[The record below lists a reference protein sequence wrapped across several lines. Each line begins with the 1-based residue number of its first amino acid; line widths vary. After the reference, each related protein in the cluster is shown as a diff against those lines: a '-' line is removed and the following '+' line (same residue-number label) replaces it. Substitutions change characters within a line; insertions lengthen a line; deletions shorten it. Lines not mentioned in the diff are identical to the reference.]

1 MARDSRG
8 ADADSQG
15 SGAAGGLS
23 FEAVRRPV
31 HACAGGNEGADAA
44 GFDVAGGRAG
54 LADPAGF
61 DGADGRVGLADPAGF
76 DVAGGRAG
84 LADPAG
90 FDGAGGRAGLAD
102 AAGFDGADGPAGTE
116 ADGGGTAL
124 DDAASGG
131 DAVSGGGVE
140 PASSRFARFLRERL
154 SLRAAFRGSR
164 RGGNSSS
171 VYILGHPVG
180 EDSCELRQGHAHN
193 RTEIRADGPPV
204 DSPAAASPG
213 EAGCQKRSERRK
225 PMPYRHNGPGVP
237 VRHPEAPKGGLGRA
251 GRTGRPGPVAPRT

>member
-76 DVAGGRAG
+76 DV
-84 LADPAG
+84 
-90 FDGAGGRAGLAD
+90 AGGRAGLAD

-213 EAGCQKRSERRK
+213 EAGCLKTVGTSET
-225 PMPYRHNGPGVP
+225 HAVP
-237 VRHPEAPKGGLGRA
+237 AQRA
-251 GRTGRPGPVAPRT
+251 RCSCVSP